1 MPSGQEE
8 VRFFEGDPHTGGQ
21 EGGRKEGEKASGTP
35 GKKRGEGA
43 EKAHNAE
50 YRYRRAQD
58 SYKKEVALR
67 TYRGWS
73 KQELITDAEDYGIR
87 DERRDY
93 RKMSREQLAV
103 WLYSHQHRQK
113 GMT

>member
-1 MPSGQEE
+1 MKAIPTPAAKKEAE
-8 VRFFEGDPHTGGQ
+8 
-21 EGGRKEGEKASGTP
+21 RKERRRQELQEKREA
-35 GKKRGEGA
+35 KEQKRRI
-43 EKAHNAE
+43 NAE

-67 TYRGWS
+67 AYRGWS

-103 WLYSHQHRQK
+103 WIYSHQHRQK

>member
-1 MPSGQEE
+1 MKEIPTPAAKKEAE
-8 VRFFEGDPHTGGQ
+8 
-21 EGGRKEGEKASGTP
+21 RKERRRQELRD
-35 GKKRGEGA
+35 KREA
-43 EKAHNAE
+43 KEQKRRINAE

-58 SYKKEVALR
+58 AQRKEVALR

-93 RKMSREQLAV
+93 RKMSRDQLAV

>member
-1 MPSGQEE
+1 MKAIPTPAAKKEAE
-8 VRFFEGDPHTGGQ
+8 
-21 EGGRKEGEKASGTP
+21 RKERRRQEMQEKREA
-35 GKKRGEGA
+35 KEQKRRA
-43 EKAHNAE
+43 NAE

-58 SYKKEVALR
+58 AHRKEVALR

-103 WLYSHQHRQK
+103 WLYSHQHRQM

>member
-1 MPSGQEE
+1 MPDA
-8 VRFFEGDPHTGGQ
+8 R
-21 EGGRKEGEKASGTP
+21 
-35 GKKRGEGA
+35 
-43 EKAHNAE
+43 
-50 YRYRRAQD
+50 RRAQD
-58 SYKKEVALR
+58 SYKKGVALR
-67 TYRGWS
+67 AYRGWS

-103 WLYSHQHRQK
+103 WLYSHRQK

>member
-1 MPSGQEE
+1 MKEIPTPAAKKEAE
-8 VRFFEGDPHTGGQ
+8 
-21 EGGRKEGEKASGTP
+21 RKERRRQELREKREA
-35 GKKRGEGA
+35 KEQKRRI
-43 EKAHNAE
+43 NAE
-50 YRYRRAQD
+50 YRYRRAQG

-67 TYRGWS
+67 TYHGWS

>member
-1 MPSGQEE
+1 MKEIPTPAAKKEAE
-8 VRFFEGDPHTGGQ
+8 
-21 EGGRKEGEKASGTP
+21 RKERRRQELREKREA
-35 GKKRGEGA
+35 KEQKRRI
-43 EKAHNAE
+43 NAE
-50 YRYRRAQD
+50 YRYRRAHD

-93 RKMSREQLAV
+93 RKMSRDQLAV